1 MDGMSFAQWLKR
13 RRRVLGMTQKELALA
28 ARCSVVTIEKLESGE
43 RRPSRQI
50 AELLA
55 EALTIP
61 SEEREAFVEFSRLGV
76 AGDGAGGGWGPQ
88 SQQPWRGITGPQ
100 SPQTERRPPSNLP
113 AQHTAF
119 IGREELVTAAKAT
132 LKRPGTRLLTLT
144 GPPGIGKTRLAI
156 EIASGLRHD
165 FADGT
170 FFVPLASISAPDL
183 VGSTI
188 ARVLGLRDLS
198 NKSPAEVLGD
208 YLATRRML
216 LVLDNFEQ
224 VLGGAT
230 LVSELLTL
238 APGLTV
244 VATSREALDLYA
256 EREIEVPPLV
266 VPDHIAAPSVEEL
279 LRFEAVR
286 LFRDR
291 AQAARYDFEITAEN
305 AQNVALLCSR
315 LDGLP
320 LAIELA
326 AGRVKE
332 VSPEGM
338 LVRLED
344 RLALL
349 SRGPRDL
356 PQRQRTLRG
365 AIDWSYDL
373 LSENEKGVF
382 RWVSLFAGG
391 CSVEDAVAVYSPD
404 GELEDVRAVL
414 RSLSHKS
421 LLKTAKSQEGA
432 PTVERFF
439 MLESIAAYSRERLE
453 ASGELP
459 QARKRFAG
467 FFLSLAES
475 AERELRGADQLSW
488 LNRLEAEHDN
498 LRVALRLSIDSG
510 EPDEVETALG
520 IAGALW
526 RFWLV
531 RGYGQEALGYLQ
543 EALSADVGIRTDSE
557 GTTLRAKA
565 LNAAGV
571 LASTQ
576 GRYHLARDFFNDALR
591 IQRSLGDDQGV
602 AALLSNLGNVART
615 LGEYDEAWSL
625 QKESL
630 EMRRAL
636 ADKAG
641 MALSLSNLGN
651 VAQLMGRR
659 EESARYQEESLVL
672 LRELGDQQAIATSLN
687 NLAAVVAELGQQDK
701 ALDLLDESL
710 RIRRQ
715 LGDKRGIGKTLLN
728 LGNLLVDLGEYSQ
741 AQAALMEGLSLHLE
755 VGDKEGI
762 VELLEGLAIH
772 WTAQQMWRPA
782 VRLWG
787 AASALREEIHARMS
801 PARQVDY
808 EKHMNVAR
816 LHLGKEES
824 AALWREGGRTLLESG
839 VEVLLEG
846 LQAT

>member
-1 MDGMSFAQWLKR
+1 MDGMGFAQWLKQ

-50 AELLA
+50 ADLLA

-61 SEEREAFVEFSRLGV
+61 SEEREAFIEFARLGV
-76 AGDGAGGGWGPQ
+76 A
-88 SQQPWRGITGPQ
+88 GPQ
-100 SPQTERRPPSNLP
+100 SPQTERHPPSNLP

-119 IGREELVTAAKAT
+119 IGREELVAAAQAT

-156 EIASGLRHD
+156 EISSGLRHD

-198 NKSPAEVLGD
+198 NESPGEAIGE
-208 YLATRRML
+208 YLSNRRAL

-224 VLGGAT
+224 VLDSAP

-238 APGLTV
+238 APGLKV
-244 VATSREALDLYA
+244 LATSREALDLYA
-256 EREIEVPPLV
+256 EREIEVPPMV
-266 VPDHIAAPSVEEL
+266 VPDHTALPPVEEL
-279 LRFEAVR
+279 LRYEAVQ
-286 LFRDR
+286 LFGDR

-305 AQNVALLCSR
+305 AQSIALLCSR

-332 VSPEGM
+332 VSSEGM
-338 LVRLED
+338 LAHLED

-349 SRGPRDL
+349 SQGPRDL

-373 LSENEKGVF
+373 LSESERGVF

-391 CSVEDAVAVYSPD
+391 CSAEDAAAVYGPD
-404 GELEDVRAVL
+404 GELDDMRAVL

-421 LLKTAKSQEGA
+421 LLKTAKLQEGA
-432 PTVERFF
+432 PTEERFF
-439 MLESIAAYSRERLE
+439 MLESIAAYAGERLE

-467 FFLSLAES
+467 FFLSLSES
-475 AERELRGADQLSW
+475 AERELRGAAQLSW

-543 EALSADVGIRTDSE
+543 EALSADLGIRTDSK

-576 GRYHLARDFFNDALR
+576 GRYHLAREFFNEALR
-591 IQRSLGDDQGV
+591 IQRSLSDNQGV

-625 QKESL
+625 QQESL

-636 ADKAG
+636 DDKAG

-651 VAQLMGRR
+651 LVQLMGRR
-659 EESARYQEESLVL
+659 EESVRYQEESLVL

-687 NLAAVVAELGQQDK
+687 NLAAVVAELGQRDK

-728 LGNLLVDLGEYSQ
+728 LGELLVDLGDYGQ
-741 AQAALMEGLSLHLE
+741 AHPALLEGLSLHVE
-755 VGDKEGI
+755 VGDREGI
-762 VELLEGLAIH
+762 VQLLEGLATY
-772 WTAQQMWRPA
+772 WAAQEMWRHA

-787 AASALREEIHARMS
+787 ASNALREEIHARMS
-801 PARQVDY
+801 PVDQVDY
-808 EKHMNVAR
+808 ERHVDTAR
-816 LHLGKEES
+816 LHLPKDDFD
-824 AALWREGGRTLLESG
+824 ALWREGGRTLLESG